1 MTERLSLTHCRGW
14 GSQPALTL
22 PHSVCADGGVQP
34 GPVPKSL
41 QKQRRVLERLVSSE
55 CEYGRSCASD
65 TFGQGVAPSTRA
77 IVSVHPPAPISPG
90 LAPRVSEADGSSV
103 QSLQGYWLGISVL
116 GSGIWT
122 PPTGSTYTLE
132 GREGSVTVPDGEGCR
147 GL

>member
-1 MTERLSLTHCRGW
+1 MTEPLLLTHCRGW

-22 PHSVCADGGVQP
+22 ACFVPADGGVQP

-55 CEYGRSCASD
+55 CEYGCQSCASN
-65 TFGQGVAPSTRA
+65 TFGHSVAPTTLG
-77 IVSVHPPAPISPG
+77 IMSVPPISPG

-103 QSLQGYWLGISVL
+103 QPLWGCRLGVGVL

-122 PPTGSTYTLE
+122 PPTGSIHTGGT
-132 GREGSVTVPDGEGCR
+132 R
-147 GL
+147 GQYNCP